1 MTNIDNV
8 VTVLKEQNL
17 RRIPVT
23 NLSSFQGLNS
33 FKKLRAIIP
42 AVTCLIIVSFFI
54 IGGCNNSSS
63 NQVDARTIGQ
73 IDGVIVPALKQVL
86 TLQEWQEGDPD
97 GHLYLNGSR
106 VATLSDAE
114 KQAINDSYNMGYI
127 VGLVNTEI
135 DDILELHEVLGMDP
149 IFADNGTLDL
159 LAITREFNVSG
170 VRYFI
175 MRPYQ
180 SEDDTPMPD
189 DLNIDRVIALGE
201 FAPTASS
208 VSSASLQLRESGSF
222 DFTEI
227 ADSTAI
233 HQYTAAAPVCDPN
246 IAPCAEYPPDM
257 QLVLQGSI
265 QVWSVHSFSSMPPSD
280 LYYFRAGYSV
290 TPKSLQGTLGEVC
303 NKACDLYVPDTCYG
317 SVTGFEGAGSYIF
330 NNFQDAYAAP
340 EIIVIKAAP
349 PTTTGEITTT
359 NSLDHTISE
368 DVSYSQEE
376 GASVG
381 VSDSATVSHSTSFST
396 PAVTTTLDIASDAQ
410 KNNARWLWKVVGTA
424 DAIAT
429 LSPSFQWIWAAGDAT
444 RTPGYL
450 NVQQSVKYTYYPYS
464 CYPWVGTSAFAI
476 LNTNVPLP
484 PLPTPCTVNSDC
496 GVGQVCATDFPMS
509 ICAAQACD
517 ESMVCPASFACMNE
531 ICQPTN

>member
-17 RRIPVT
+17 RRISVT

-280 LYYFRAGYSV
+280 LYYFRADYSV
-290 TPKSLQGTLGEVC
+290 TPRSLQGTLGEVC
-303 NKACDLYVPDTCYG
+303 NKFCDLNGNQFVCMDD
-317 SVTGFEGAGSYIF
+317 FKGAGSYIF
-330 NNFQDAYAAP
+330 NNFKDTYAAP
-340 EIIVIKAAP
+340 EIIVLKAAP

-359 NSLDHTISE
+359 SSISHTISGE
-368 DVSYSQEE
+368 ASYSQEE

-429 LSPSFQWIWAAGDAT
+429 LSPSFQWIWAAEDAT

-476 LNTNVPLP
+476 LNHHVPLP

-496 GVGQVCATDFPMS
+496 GVGQVCATDFSPS
-509 ICAAQACD
+509 VCAAQACD

-531 ICQPTN
+531 ICQPTS